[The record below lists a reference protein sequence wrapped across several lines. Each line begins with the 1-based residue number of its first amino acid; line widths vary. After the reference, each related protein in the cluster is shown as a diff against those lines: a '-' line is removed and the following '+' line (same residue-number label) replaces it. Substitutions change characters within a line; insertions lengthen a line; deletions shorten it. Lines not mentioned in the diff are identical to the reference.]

1 MLNETLKNRVDTLFP
16 GVFNKV
22 EEISNENAL
31 GSTDNLWKTVSDKYV
46 DKVRKILA
54 PIDGLTLDVYPDL
67 VVRNPKAGATVQ
79 VEVIDSM
86 GDAIENNTDWNKS
99 DIENHYVDVKLDRIS
114 RPFYLTSYDLMH
126 GERIESKV
134 GAAMETVAQAVV
146 KKFFTTA
153 TTGAAKETLAGFDP
167 ETAASLSAA
176 FGDARETDALIL
188 EPAAYAKIVPTNGL
202 SLDPKAEGTYGIGR
216 IHKSLI
222 GVEGVN
228 AIALAKDA
236 VVGALGTQEI
246 LLNQQGQF
254 VQSLGTIA
262 GIPMVLIGHWSYDE
276 QAMKMSVET
285 FAGFAQTSADFV
297 KTYTIQG

>member
-1 MLNETLKNRVDTLFP
+1 MIKEDLQNRIDTLFP
-16 GVFNKV
+16 GLNNKA
-22 EEISNENAL
+22 EITNENTVAA
-31 GSTDNLWKTVSDKYV
+31 DNLWKTVSDKYV

-67 VVRNPKAGATVQ
+67 AVRNPQASPTVQ

-86 GDAIENNTDWNKS
+86 GDAIENNADWDKS
-99 DIENHYVDVKLDRIS
+99 DIQNHYVDVKLDRIS

-134 GAAMETVAQAVV
+134 GAAMEVVAQGIV
-146 KKFFTTA
+146 KKFFTAA
-153 TTGAAKETLAGFDP
+153 TTGAAKETLTGFDP

-176 FGDARETDALIL
+176 FGDKRETAALIL
-188 EPAAYAKIVPTNGL
+188 EPAAYSKLVPTNGL
-202 SLDPKAEGTYGIGR
+202 SLNPEVEGTYGIGR

-222 GVEGVN
+222 DVEGVN

-236 VVGALGTQEI
+236 VVGAMGTQENV
-246 LLNQQGQF
+246 LSQPGQI
-254 VQSLGTIA
+254 VQSLGTVA
-262 GIPMVLIGHWSYDE
+262 GIPMVLIGHWSYDK

-285 FAGFAQTSADFV
+285 FAGFTQTSADFV
-297 KTYTIQG
+297 KTYAIQG

>member
-1 MLNETLKNRVDTLFP
+1 MIKEDLQNRIDTLFP
-16 GVFNKV
+16 GLNNKA
-22 EEISNENAL
+22 EITNENTVAA
-31 GSTDNLWKTVSDKYV
+31 DNLWKTVSDKYV

-67 VVRNPKAGATVQ
+67 AVRNPQASPTVQ

-86 GDAIENNTDWNKS
+86 GDAIENNADWDKS
-99 DIENHYVDVKLDRIS
+99 DIQNHYVDVKLDRIS

-146 KKFFTTA
+146 KKFFTAATA
-153 TTGAAKETLAGFDP
+153 GAAKETIATFGP
-167 ETAASLSAA
+167 EAAATLSAA
-176 FGDARETDALIL
+176 FGDKRETEALIL
-188 EPAAYAKIVPTNGL
+188 EPAAYSKLVPTNGL
-202 SLDPKAEGTYGIGR
+202 SLNPEVEGTYGIGR

-236 VVGALGTQEI
+236 VVGAMGTQENV
-246 LLNQQGQF
+246 LSQPGQI
-254 VQSLGTIA
+254 VQSLGTVA
-262 GIPMVLIGHWSYDE
+262 GIPMVLIGHWSYDK

-285 FAGFAQTSADFV
+285 FAGFTQTSADFV
-297 KTYTIQG
+297 KTYAIQG

>member
-1 MLNETLKNRVDTLFP
+1 MIKEDLQNRIDTLFP
-16 GVFNKV
+16 GLNNKA
-22 EEISNENAL
+22 EITNENTVAA
-31 GSTDNLWKTVSDKYV
+31 DNLWKTVSDKYV

-54 PIDGLTLDVYPDL
+54 PISELTLDVYPDL
-67 VVRNPKAGATVQ
+67 TVRNAKASATVQ

-86 GDAIENNTDWNKS
+86 GEAIENNTDWNKS
-99 DIENHYVDVKLDRIS
+99 DIQNHYVDVKLDRIS

-134 GAAMETVAQAVV
+134 GAAMETVAQAIV
-146 KKFFTTA
+146 KKFFTAA
-153 TTGAAKETLAGFDP
+153 TTGATKETLTGFDP

-176 FGDARETDALIL
+176 FGAARETETLIL
-188 EPAAYAKIVPTNGL
+188 DPANYAKIVPTNGL

-236 VVGALGTQEI
+236 VVGAMGTQET
-246 LLNQQGQF
+246 LLTQPGQI
-254 VQSLGTIA
+254 VQSLGTVA
-262 GIPMVLIGHWSYDE
+262 GVPMVLIGHWSYDE

-285 FAGFAQTSADFV
+285 FAGFTQTSADFV
-297 KTYTIQG
+297 KTYAIQG